1 MWVNLSIFFRKNIN
15 TDTPKNIEISILVLS
30 ILLHYNKE
38 DVEQLAVPDDVAFTD
53 IVDAGRDIT
62 DSTLSNA
69 AEETDKSTILN

>member
-1 MWVNLSIFFRKNIN
+1 LWVNLSIFFRKNIN